1 MWRRSWR
8 RFVGAALVAVMAAS
22 LAACATSINRIMAD
36 PWHYRNREAR
46 ISGRVVDSYGFGPRG
61 AYLIDDRTGQ
71 LWVVSE
77 MGAPRRGAW
86 VKVTGYVREGYNL
99 GMLGERIR
107 LPMGLGSGLLLVE
120 TRRRASF

>member
-1 MWRRSWR
+1 
-8 RFVGAALVAVMAAS
+8 MAAS
-22 LAACATSINRIMAD
+22 LAACTTSINRIMAD

-46 ISGRVVDSYGFGPRG
+46 ISGRVVDSYDSASAARTSSMTGP
-61 AYLIDDRTGQ
+61 GQ
-71 LWVVSE
+71 LWVVSDR
-77 MGAPRRGAW
+77 GVPRGAW
-86 VKVTGYVREGYNL
+86 VKVTGTVREGYNL